1 MVKKVKEEIP
11 MTDMQKALLKAG
23 LLKQK
28 AADKSNQKE
37 QKRKIKLAKKNEE
50 KI

>member
-11 MTDMQKALLKAG
+11 MTDMQKALLRAN
-23 LLKQK
+23 LV
-28 AADKSNQKE
+28 DSVIVNRYNQKE
-37 QKRKIKLAKKNEE
+37 QKRKIKLEKKNEE